1 MEYALAHLLSDEPGR
16 PEQLTVVL
24 ESHGAPT
31 LQVRPAGAPRVAD
44 ERWAARGMCCW
55 KPPAVEPDHAASLP
69 AKGPLEASF

>member
-31 LQVRPAGAPRVAD
+31 LQVRTPAGSEAGPGQRLHAFFCMVPSACALCSCQAAD
-44 ERWAARGMCCW
+44 ATQG
-55 KPPAVEPDHAASLP
+55 
-69 AKGPLEASF
+69 